1 LIPLSGEA
9 LDHRQHFIS
18 FNSSKTRKGGS
29 GVGYTGAFH
38 ETCGELAFFTS
49 FSGCIWEN
57 VFKYAF
63 SGTKAT
69 LLAYQ

>member
-1 LIPLSGEA
+1 VIPLSDEA

-18 FNSSKTRKGGS
+18 FTSPKTRKGGS

-38 ETCGELAFFTS
+38 QTFGELQFFAS
-49 FSGCIWEN
+49 FQDAFSGT
-57 VFKYAF
+57 AF
-63 SGTKAT
+63 SGTKAP